1 MEYND
6 IKMRSEQ
13 EGMDKLRRLK
23 INLEAIKE
31 EYNNLDQISMQGNEG
46 AQYRKE
52 INETESAIKLAKWI
66 LQTD

>member
-6 IKMRSEQ
+6 IKMRTDQ
-13 EGMDKLRRLK
+13 EIKDKLCQLK
-23 INLEAIKE
+23 LNLKAIKE

-52 INETESAIKLAKWI
+52 INETEGAIKLAK
-66 LQTD
+66 

>member
-31 EYNNLDQISMQGNEG
+31 EYNDLDQISMQGNEG
-46 AQYRKE
+46 AQYRKK
-52 INETESAIKLAKWI
+52 INETEGAIKLAKWI